1 MLAIAWELKVV
12 AASTV
17 QARTGCEILTSVAQR
32 IISSLASNHQT
43 LYFDQFLQAPV
54 EAYITALITLITFIK
69 ALITTLITALIA
81 YIKAFIT
88 A

>member
-1 MLAIAWELKVV
+1 M

-32 IISSLASNHQT
+32 IISSLASNHRT

-54 EAYITALITLITFIK
+54 EAYITSLITFIK
-69 ALITTLITALIA
+69 ALITTSITALIA